1 MTLLELIQQVYG
13 EVALGTVNA
22 VTTSQDPQVQQ
33 MYRLLNRLGVDLCRQ
48 HPWNRLDREYIFQT
62 VATTKTITT
71 VNNSYQ
77 ITMASTSGLSTSW
90 GLLAVGVQPFAQ
102 IVSVDSSTQVTMNM
116 PCTASGTVSGQFA
129 QVQYP
134 LPSDYNHSL
143 SNTMWDRTNRWPVN
157 GAKTPQEWQ
166 QFKSGIVYAG
176 PRLRFRI
183 QGNQITINPPPAD
196 NHSLA
201 YEYIS
206 KSWALGSDGVTR
218 KTSFTA
224 DDDTSIYD
232 DSLLITGLKV
242 QWKRAK
248 GLDVGLD
255 LAEFT
260 ALLDVCKAQDNSASI
275 LSMSPQDSATL
286 ISLTQVPDGSWSF

>member
-13 EVALGTVNA
+13 EFAFGTINA
-22 VTTSQDPQVQQ
+22 VVSSQDPQVQQ
-33 MYRLLNRLGVDLCRQ
+33 MYRLLNRLGGDLCRQ
-48 HPWNRLDREYIFQT
+48 HPWQRLDREYIFQT
-62 VATTKTITT
+62 IASTTTITT
-71 VNNSYQ
+71 VIDSYQ
-77 ITMASTSGLSTSW
+77 ITMASTSGISTSW
-90 GLLAVGVQPFAQ
+90 GLLADGVQPFAQ
-102 IVSVDSSTQVTMNM
+102 VVSVDSLTQVTMNM
-116 PCTASGTVSGQFA
+116 PSIASGTVSGQFA

-134 LPSDYNHSL
+134 LPADYNHSL

-206 KSWALGSDGVTR
+206 KSFVYNAAGTAQ
-218 KTSFTA
+218 TSFTA
-224 DDDTSIYD
+224 DDDTCIFD
-232 DSLLITGLKV
+232 DSLMIAGLKV
-242 QWKRAK
+242 KFKQAK
-248 GLDVGLD
+248 GLDVGME

-260 ALLDVCKAQDNSASI
+260 NLLDVCKAQDNSASI
-275 LSMSPQDSATL
+275 LSMSPQDTATL
-286 ISLTQVPDGSWSF
+286 ISLTNVPDGSWSF

>member
-1 MTLLELIQQVYG
+1 MTLLELIQQAYG
-13 EVALGTVNA
+13 EMALGSVNA
-22 VTTSQDPQVQQ
+22 VVTSSDPQVQQ
-33 MYRLLNRLGVDLCRQ
+33 MYRLLNRLGNDLCRQ
-48 HPWNRLDREYIFQT
+48 HAWNRLDKEYIFQT

-71 VNNSYQ
+71 VDGSYQ
-77 ITMASTSGLSTSW
+77 ITMASTTGITTSW

-102 IVSVDSSTQVTMNM
+102 VVSVDSSTQVTMNM

-157 GAKTPQEWQ
+157 GQKTAQEWQ
-166 QFKSGIVYAG
+166 SFKSGIVYAG

-183 QGNQITINPPPAD
+183 QGNQITINPPPA
-196 NHSLA
+196 NAHSLV

-206 KSWALGSDGVTR
+206 KAFVIGADGSS

-224 DDDTSIYD
+224 DDDTCIFD
-232 DSLLITGLKV
+232 DSLMVSGLKV
-242 QWKRAK
+242 KFKQAK
-248 GLDVGLD
+248 GLDVGLE
-255 LAEFT
+255 LAEFS
-260 ALLDVCKAQDNSASI
+260 ALFDVCKAQDGSASI
-275 LSMSPQDSATL
+275 LSLSPQDASTL
-286 ISLTQVPDGSWSF
+286 ISLQNVPDGSWNF